1 MNTLPPE
8 FEEQPDALH
17 DSGGYS
23 PEADP
28 NVTEQ
33 SQDDLPTA
41 DVGEESQD
49 ELPIV
54 NEVEESQD
62 ELPDAAIF
70 AFQANEEGLG
80 KGFTNRNID
89 ALENL
94 DDSAEFDR
102 HVEEL
107 EQAIQETEYAPQ
119 ASFEDLTVSEAIG
132 QFFRAPQATMQA
144 FRQVVQQPLRTRR
157 MASDTLSGASVAL
170 PVVPVPTI
178 GQVAIERPA
187 FNQREAVKLG
197 LQIFAFVTGLWG
209 SNILAN
215 APLRTESLAL
225 DAGAPFLI
233 VAFLIWIGAEIYG
246 DWPAR
251 GIQAEAAQPRIASQK
266 SKQGWEG
273 IHPARVFMA
282 LGGLLT
288 TLLTFRF
295 TTNNLMTLPGFL
307 AWMASIILWV
317 AAVAPSGWGVLP
329 AIHWI
334 RERLRWRRDWTFWA
348 LLLIMLLGAIFRL
361 SNLADTPPEMTS
373 DHVEKILDSQRV
385 VDGQTQ
391 VFFPNNGGREG
402 FQMYAMDFITQ
413 TFDLDMNFTTLKLL
427 SAVEGLIAILA
438 MFWMGREIIGAED
451 RKLGTLVGL
460 MLAALVAASYWH
472 TALSRLGLR
481 IVLTTLV
488 TSLLLIFLARAMRSN
503 RRGDFIKAG
512 LVLGFGLY
520 TYQAVRMLPVV
531 VILGIAAAFIFNARK
546 AGSRGRYIINF
557 ATLILVS
564 FVVFVPL
571 FGFSLQYPEDF
582 WRRTSGRLLGD
593 DIIQTTDENGQIT
606 QRNATI
612 EERLQAF
619 NQNFP
624 ILANNIRNAL
634 LMFNWKGDVAWINAA
649 PNRPAMDMFT
659 GTFFVLGLAAWL
671 ARAVR
676 RRDLFSWLL
685 PVILFIMLLPSALSI
700 AYPVENPSHT
710 RTSGALPEAYLIA
723 ALPLALIV
731 TSMTRLMRGNIGK
744 MVAGAFFV
752 LVVLGAYSINSS
764 LYFGPYRDSYLDSSL
779 PYTEAGRI
787 LRGFAESDGS
797 YGNAYMIGYP
807 YWWDHRAIG
816 IEAGRTDWPNGIISS
831 RDIPGFLM
839 LASQKTDRYVFDPNL
854 DILFFY
860 ASQDNETQTRLEELF
875 PQGHWQLRMSYQG
888 DDDYKL
894 YRVPALGETRFN
906 QWVTQ
911 NTQ

>member
-1 MNTLPPE
+1 MNALPPE
-8 FEEQPDALH
+8 FEEQPDSQL
-17 DSGGYS
+17 DSGGYL
-23 PEADP
+23 PEDNP
-28 NVTEQ
+28 
-33 SQDDLPTA
+33 SA
-41 DVGEESQD
+41 DV
-49 ELPIV
+49 
-54 NEVEESQD
+54 VEESQD
-62 ELPDAAIF
+62 DLPDAAIF
-70 AFQANEEGLG
+70 STQLNEEGMG
-80 KGFTNRNID
+80 EEFTNPNMD
-89 ALENL
+89 SVEKL
-94 DDSAEFDR
+94 DDNGEFDT
-102 HVEEL
+102 HIQEV
-107 EQAIQETEYAPQ
+107 EQATQETEYTPQ
-119 ASFEDLTVSEAIG
+119 YSFEDLTLAEAMG
-132 QFFRAPQATMQA
+132 QFFRAPQATLRA
-144 FRQVVQQPLRTRR
+144 FRQVAQQPLRTR
-157 MASDTLSGASVAL
+157 MMIGDASSVPLIAM
-170 PVVPVPTI
+170 PVVSAPTI
-178 GQVAIERPA
+178 GQLVTGERSA
-187 FNQREAVKLG
+187 FDQHEAVKLG
-197 LQIFAFVTGLWG
+197 LQLSSFIVGLWG
-209 SNILAN
+209 SSILAN
-215 APLRTESLAL
+215 APLRTEALAL
-225 DAGAPFLI
+225 DVGAPFLI
-233 VAFLIWIGAEIYG
+233 IAYYLWLVAEIYG
-246 DWPAR
+246 DWPSIRA
-251 GIQAEAAQPRIASQK
+251 
-266 SKQGWEG
+266 GWERFKSRTKQDERADLPDKRTSRPETWTG
-273 IHPARVFMA
+273 LHPARVFMA
-282 LGGLLT
+282 LGGLMT
-288 TLLTFRF
+288 SLLALRF
-295 TTNNLMTLPGFL
+295 TTNNLMTIPGFL

-317 AAVAPSGWGVLP
+317 SAVAPSGWGVLP
-329 AIHWI
+329 SIQWI

-348 LLLIMLLGAIFRL
+348 LLLIMLLGAMFRL

-402 FQMYAMDFITQ
+402 FQMVAMAFITQ
-413 TFDLDMNFTTLKLL
+413 VFGLDMNFTTLKLL

-438 MFWMGREIIGAED
+438 MFWMGREIVGAED
-451 RKLGTLVGL
+451 RKLGNLVGL
-460 MLAALVAASYWH
+460 LLAALVAASYWH

-488 TSLLLIFLARAMRSN
+488 TALLLIFLARAMRSN

-531 VILGIAAAFIFNARK
+531 IILGIGVAFIFNARK

-571 FGFSLQYPEDF
+571 FGFALQYPEDF

-593 DIIQTTDENGQIT
+593 DIIQTTDENGQIV
-606 QRNATI
+606 QRSATI

-619 NQNFP
+619 NQNYP
-624 ILANNIRNAL
+624 ILTNNIRNAL

-685 PVILFIMLLPSALSI
+685 PAMLFIMLLPSALSI

-731 TSMTRLMRGNIGK
+731 TSMTRLIRGDVGK
-744 MVAGAFFV
+744 IVAGAFVV
-752 LVVLGAYSINSS
+752 LTVLGAYSINSS
-764 LYFGPYRDSYLDSSL
+764 LYFGTYRESYLDSSL

-839 LASQKTDRYVFDPNL
+839 LASQKTDRYRFDPNI

-860 ASQDNETQTRLEELF
+860 ASQDDETQLRLEELF

-894 YRVPALGETRFN
+894 YRVPALGLDRFN
-906 QWVTQ
+906 TWVTQ
-911 NTQ
+911 HTR